1 MLGSGLIMNV
11 DKSLEKQYTLLL
23 VGLSLEEKSWL
34 YKTAKSEGKNQSDFV
49 LNLIRKAME
58 GVQ

>member
-1 MLGSGLIMNV
+1 MNV

-49 LNLIRKAME
+49 LDLIRKSMD